1 MTGESFDLG
10 GVLKRVQELQHRI
23 VLAQADLAET
33 EVTRTAAG
41 MVSVT
46 MTGNGEVTRV
56 TFNQAVLDGDAESLG
71 ALTLSAIGQV
81 AAAVKELS
89 AERLGAVAAGL
100 EVPPGTQLTRR

>member
-33 EVTRTAAG
+33 EVSRTAAG
-41 MVSVT
+41 MVTVT

-56 TFNQAVLDGDAESLG
+56 FTEDGAHYAEIAQTATNQDG
-71 ALTLSAIGQV
+71 
-81 AAAVKELS
+81 ELS
-89 AERLGAVAAGL
+89 VRAKGTVRLL
-100 EVPPGTQLTRR
+100 SRSQ